1 MTQRLA
7 SNYLNFDN
15 SLPMETRV
23 WARSPASDSG
33 VSTSRGNNYNTSGR
47 KIGCASYGVQPFRFH
62 MLVATRELESE
73 THMNPVKQIDPGYIL
88 VVEDDPD
95 IRELLR
101 VVLAAEGWQTV
112 EVTDGLAALEQAR
125 EHEPSVVLL
134 DMDLPRL
141 HGEFVADELQH
152 LYDDIAI
159 LVITASTQI
168 REQAR
173 KARAFGY
180 LKKPFDVNAVIAA
193 VGVGLNRGRRPQRHP
208 VQS

>member
-1 MTQRLA
+1 
-7 SNYLNFDN
+7 
-15 SLPMETRV
+15 
-23 WARSPASDSG
+23 
-33 VSTSRGNNYNTSGR
+33 
-47 KIGCASYGVQPFRFH
+47 
-62 MLVATRELESE
+62 
-73 THMNPVKQIDPGYIL
+73 MNPAKQIDPGYIL

-101 VVLAAEGWQTV
+101 VVLVAEGWQTV

-141 HGEFVADELQH
+141 HGELVADELQQ

-159 LVITASTQI
+159 LVITASIQI

-180 LKKPFDVNAVIAA
+180 LKKPFDVNALIAA
-193 VGVGLNRGRRPQRHP
+193 VGVGLNRGRRPERHP